1 MTCSATR
8 DDGRAGPLDGI
19 RVLDIAERP
28 GAFAAKLLGDLGADV
43 VKIEPPSGDALRH
56 QGPYW
61 RDRAHPDRSLAFWF
75 YNAGK
80 RSIVLDLDTEAD
92 RRHLVRLVGRADVVI
107 ETRPP
112 GRLGAIGL
120 DHATLARMN
129 PGLVHASITPFGESG
144 PHTRWLTSEIVAQAV
159 SGMLYVSGLPGAPP
173 LATAGAQAYHS
184 TGAYTAIAV
193 VAALFARA
201 RIGGGQHVEVS
212 IQEATAAAVEHVAAF
227 FHQMGR
233 VHRRAGSLHWTRYF
247 RVARCRDGHVLH
259 CSLGDW
265 TSLLEWVNADGK
277 AQDLIEPAWEDFNHR
292 RVHCQHLFD
301 VLDRWAESHTVE
313 EIMEGA
319 QLRRIP
325 YAAVRSP
332 AALPTD
338 PQLCARRFFVPIE
351 HPDLAATIS
360 YPGGP
365 CHMSATPWTV
375 RRPAPRLGE
384 HGDEVLREAALE
396 GGRASSPEPETAHLP
411 ARGDGS
417 DSGAGKRAHRHRQEP
432 PTEPSRSIR
441 PLDGIRILDF
451 TWVVA
456 GPAATRLLGDLGADV
471 IKIER
476 RDSLDFGDR
485 RGGFTGSLNRGKHS
499 TVVNLADARGLDIV
513 RRLVAEVDD
522 VIDNFSARVM
532 RNWGLDYDGLRAIK
546 PDIIAISMSG
556 FGHSGP
562 YENYVSYGPTLQ
574 ALAGYTSLMR
584 HPGGEPTGI
593 GYSYSDIVGGYTAA
607 LAILAALW
615 HRRQTGHGQMI
626 DLSQFEAS
634 CAVLGPMLLEAAANG
649 RDVDPPGNA
658 SQEGP
663 AAPHGVYRCRGED
676 RWCAIAVFDDEE
688 WHRFIAAIDEPHWLT
703 DPRFASRD
711 ARLRHRDALD
721 ALVETWTRERTPE
734 DVAARLQQA
743 GVRAGVVADA
753 EDLCVRDAHLQA
765 RGYWVRA
772 PTPEGTEVTL
782 DGIPYRLGRTPA
794 RVDGPGPLL
803 GEHTTAILR
812 DVLGMDEA
820 EIAAL
825 RAQAVVA

>member
-1 MTCSATR
+1 MTASAATEGTR
-8 DDGRAGPLDGI
+8 PGPLHGV
-19 RVLDIAERP
+19 RVLDLADRP

-61 RDRAHPDRSLAFWF
+61 RDRPHPDRSLSFWF

-80 RSIVLDLDTEAD
+80 RSLVLDLDVTAGRE
-92 RRHLVRLVGRADVVI
+92 HLVRLIARADVVV

-112 GRLGAIGL
+112 GILAAIGL
-120 DHATLARMN
+120 DDETLARLN
-129 PGLVHASITPFGESG
+129 PGLVHAAITPFGESG
-144 PHTRWLTSEIVAQAV
+144 PRAAWQTSEIVAQAV
-159 SGMLYVSGLPGAPP
+159 SGMLYVSGVPGAPP

-193 VAALFARA
+193 IAALLARA
-201 RIGGGQHVEVS
+201 RSGGQHVEVS
-212 IQEATAAAVEHVAAF
+212 VQETTAAAVEHVAAF

-247 RVARCRDGHVLH
+247 RVARCRDGYVLH

-265 TSLLEWVNADGK
+265 TSLLEWVKADGD
-277 AQDLIEPAWEDFNHR
+277 AQDLVEPAWEDFNYR
-292 RVHCQHLFD
+292 RKHCEHLFD
-301 VLDRWAESHTVE
+301 VLDRWAGRHSVE

-332 AALPTD
+332 AALPAD
-338 PQLCARRFFVPIE
+338 PQLGARLFFVPIE
-351 HPDLAATIS
+351 HPDLGATVS

-365 CHMSATPWTV
+365 CHMSETPWTV
-375 RRPAPRLGE
+375 RRPPPRLGE
-384 HGDEVLREAALE
+384 HGDEILREAAFERGPMPPLE
-396 GGRASSPEPETAHLP
+396 RETPRP
-411 ARGDGS
+411 AR
-417 DSGAGKRAHRHRQEP
+417 SGAGGPKADPSPSHQPGPVTSEP
-432 PTEPSRSIR
+432 ARTPR
-441 PLDGIRILDF
+441 PLDGVRILDL

-485 RGGFTGSLNRGKHS
+485 RGGFTGSLNRGKRS
-499 TVVNLADARGLDIV
+499 MVVNLGDARGLDIV
-513 RRLVAEVDD
+513 RRLAAEVDV

-546 PDIIAISMSG
+546 PDVIAISMSG

-562 YENYVSYGPTLQ
+562 YQDYVSYGPTLQ
-574 ALAGYTSLMR
+574 ALTGYTLLMR

-607 LAILAALW
+607 LATLAALW
-615 HRRQTGHGQMI
+615 HRRRTGRGQMI

-634 CAVLGPMLLEAAANG
+634 CAVLGPMLLDVVANG
-649 RDVDPPGNA
+649 RDIDPPGNT

-676 RWCAIAVFDDEE
+676 RWCAIAVFGDEE
-688 WHRFIAAIDEPHWLT
+688 WRRFIGAIDHPQWST
-703 DPRFASRD
+703 DPRFASLD
-711 ARLRHRDALD
+711 ARLDHRNALD

-734 DVAARLQQA
+734 EIADRLQRA
-743 GVRAGVVADA
+743 GVRAGIVADA
-753 EDLCVRDAHLQA
+753 EDLCARDPHLRA
-765 RGYWVRA
+765 RDYWVRVR
-772 PTPEGTEVTL
+772 TPEGPEVTL

-794 RVDGPGPLL
+794 RVGGPGPLL
-803 GEHTTAILR
+803 GEHTTEVLR
-812 DVLGMDEA
+812 DLLGLGGA

-825 RAQAVVA
+825 RAAQVVA